1 MPREEIFFEL
11 IIPAHNESLVI
22 LETIKKL
29 EDCLSKLNLNYLITV
44 ADNCSS
50 DGTDQIIKKANIK
63 NCRVVSTSKK
73 GKGTAIVNCAKN
85 TKSNLF
91 GFIDADLSADPKHI
105 ESFVEEIISGK
116 CDVVV
121 GSRFHSGSKVKREF
135 LRDLLSRIFVYVRSI
150 FVDIDVVDSQCGL
163 KIMNNRGIV
172 TLAMCEEKTWFF
184 DLEFLDLAKKVG
196 LGVKEMPV
204 DWNEFVY
211 KNRKSKINIL
221 RDGFLAMLAF
231 VRIYYRNNLK
241 HKWKEKSF

>member
-22 LETIKKL
+22 LETVNELKA
-29 EDCLSKLNLNYLITV
+29 CLSKLNLNYLITV

-50 DGTDQIIKKANIK
+50 DGTDQVVKKANIK
-63 NCRVVSTSKK
+63 NCRVVLVSEK
-73 GKGTAIVNCAKN
+73 GKGAAIVNCAKN
-85 TKSNLF
+85 TKANLF

-105 ESFVEEIISGK
+105 GSFVEEIILGR

-121 GSRFHSGSKVKREF
+121 GSRFHSGSRVKRGF
-135 LRDLLSRIFVYVRSI
+135 LRDLLSRTFVSVRSL
-150 FVDIDVVDSQCGL
+150 FVDIDVIDSQCGL
-163 KIMNNRGIV
+163 KIMNKKGITV
-172 TLAMCEEKTWFF
+172 LAMCEERTWFF

-196 LGVKEMPV
+196 LNVKEMPV
-204 DWNEFVY
+204 EWDEFVY

-241 HKWKEKSF
+241 HKWKRKSL